1 MIEVE
6 SFAGM
11 LLHLAMLV
19 GLTVA
24 KLLKRQRVFV
34 GFGHASLP
42 L

>member
-24 KLLKRQRVFV
+24 KL
-34 GFGHASLP
+34 
-42 L
+42 